1 MDIVASV
8 RSSVTCTLISATYSF
23 TFIAG
28 YLGLGTKTLQAKA
41 QAVRIGT

>member
-1 MDIVASV
+1 MV
-8 RSSVTCTLISATYSF
+8 SATYTF

-41 QAVRIGT
+41 QAVRIFS